1 MRSNKQGI
9 VSRNEIKILSVMT
22 TVSVAILI
30 AAGRFMPQ
38 VLNDT
43 PGYLNLAG
51 FPDMLSQ
58 PRTPLYGWL
67 VAVLPAT
74 SKSKGPQAA

>member
-9 VSRNEIKILSVMT
+9 VSRNEIRILSVM

-38 VLNDT
+38 VLNET

-67 VAVLPAT
+67 VAVLLAT
-74 SKSKGPQAA
+74 SKSKRPQAA